1 MKIKLVRNGI
11 PPKYAKIGDAG
22 LDLMAAIDKPIA
34 LYPGEQKRIGTGLC
48 MEIPEGCVG
57 LMLPRSGLGIRGLT
71 LINTCGVIDS
81 GYRGEVIAVCQNNGV
96 DKIEIAPGDRFVQ
109 LLIMPFCRV
118 PIEVVDE
125 LSDTTRGTG
134 GFGHS
139 GV

>member
-11 PPKYAKIGDAG
+11 APKYAKIGDAG

-109 LLIMPFCRV
+109 FLIMPFCRV